1 VANRVSLR
9 RVILFFVLSVVAAA
23 MFVPSASAGGIRDWE
38 PCPDTAGELLCP
50 DGQVG
55 IPYSIKFRAVEE
67 PPCRP
72 GDDTWHIVNDAPPT
86 GLTLAQDG
94 TLSGMPIQDGTFSFW
109 VEMRLP
115 DIEGVCNGTA
125 DTSQERFT
133 IKIKPGVLPPPPAPA
148 LPRLIIGP
156 EFVSPGTVGTPYM
169 AAMTANL
176 PDSKSWAIVAGAL
189 PAGLTLGTTDGVIT
203 GMPAVPGSFP
213 FTVQAQIADGRS
225 DTKSLTLEVRNR
237 LTLTRT
243 GDLVARIVRTAVGA
257 DFDGAIFAAGG
268 FGTYT
273 WSVEGDLPRGLIL
286 AEDGTITG
294 SPKAPGSYRF
304 TVAVTDSESRRATYV
319 ARMFVAK
326 RLAIKKRILKPAKVG
341 FFMSRKVATFGGV
354 GPMKTRIIRGPLPR
368 GVFFDRLAGVFAGSP
383 TKAGR
388 WKIRIAIVDSLGVKT
403 TGVIVFVV
411 RKK

>member
-1 VANRVSLR
+1 
-9 RVILFFVLSVVAAA
+9 
-23 MFVPSASAGGIRDWE
+23 
-38 PCPDTAGELLCP
+38 
-50 DGQVG
+50 
-55 IPYSIKFRAVEE
+55 
-67 PPCRP
+67 
-72 GDDTWHIVNDAPPT
+72 
-86 GLTLAQDG
+86 
-94 TLSGMPIQDGTFSFW
+94 
-109 VEMRLP
+109 MRLP

-133 IKIKPGVLPPPPAPA
+133 IRIKPGVLPPPPPPP
-148 LPRLIIGP
+148 LPKLTIGP

-176 PDSKSWAIVAGAL
+176 EDPKTWSVVAGTL
-189 PAGLTLGTTDGVIT
+189 PAGLTLGTGDGVIT

-243 GDLVARIVRTAVGA
+243 GDLVARIVRTEVGV
-257 DFDGAIFAAGG
+257 DFDGAVFAAGG

-273 WSVEGDLPRGLIL
+273 WSVQGSLPEGLTL

-294 SPKAPGSYRF
+294 SPEKAGSYRF

-319 ARMFVAK
+319 ARMAVAK

-341 FFMSRKVATFGGV
+341 FFMSRKVATLGGI
-354 GPMKTRIIRGPLPR
+354 GPMKTKVTRGPLPR

-383 TKAGR
+383 RKAGTWR
-388 WKIRIAIVDSLGVKT
+388 IRVEIVDSLGVKT
-403 TGVIVFVV
+403 KGIVVFIV
-411 RKK
+411 RK